1 MLLLQIVSKTVFT
14 RAEFTTSTLPLVLS
28 APKLQQT
35 LTEEQR
41 REL

>member
-1 MLLLQIVSKTVFT
+1 MLLLKIVSKTAFT
-14 RAEFTTSTLPLVLS
+14 WAEFTTSKLPLALS